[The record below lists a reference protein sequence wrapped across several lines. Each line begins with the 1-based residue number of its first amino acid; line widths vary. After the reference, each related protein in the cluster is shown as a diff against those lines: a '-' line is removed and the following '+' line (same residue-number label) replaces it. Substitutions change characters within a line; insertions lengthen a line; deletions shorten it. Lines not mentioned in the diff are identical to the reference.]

1 MSDLVIDPRIL
12 LMMKCKH
19 VMKHFPEWRFS
30 WENEETA
37 HFEGWVNPGAGRNPY
52 QLRLCF
58 NPQNPEVVPELYI
71 WKPIILPSFEGGTI
85 NACTGHNTHTLC
97 NGRIIWPIHCFKV
110 SIKELAQVVANL
122 FCDDILFQLLPH
134 TCSIHL
140 VSFDN
145 AVDRA
150 IYWLEKQVFD
160 FHIRFLSIQ
169 LFASTCV
176 FHTVSGINRKAR

>member
-37 HFEGWVNPGAGRNPY
+37 HFEGWVNPGADRNPY

-58 NPQNPEVVPELYI
+58 NPQSPEVVPELYI

-85 NACTGHNTHTLC
+85 NACTGHSTHTLC
-97 NGRIIWPIHCFKV
+97 NGPEGRIQICHSPSGDWDASKSLIVPILRGVMWLYAYEGHRTTG
-110 SIKELAQVVANL
+110 
-122 FCDDILFQLLPH
+122 QLISEYFPE
-134 TCSIHL
+134 
-140 VSFDN
+140 N
-145 AVDRA
+145 
-150 IYWLEKQVFD
+150 
-160 FHIRFLSIQ
+160 
-169 LFASTCV
+169 
-176 FHTVSGINRKAR
+176 